1 MTNLKTFCVTNVSNK
16 NLELLDIDLVG
27 VGQNKFSNKYI
38 KCDNQINIQHK
49 EKFYSELTFHY
60 WFWKNKMNEFDN
72 DTWIAFC
79 QKRRFWIKDHNST
92 VHTIDELYKNLLREI
107 PSKFNTFDAII
118 CSPIKVSPAKPIKLL
133 KRGWKNWIRDPS
145 IIIDKR
151 KHNLKLQFDMFH
163 GYGKIQKAANLLPE
177 PENNKFIKYL
187 DTKTE
192 FNPNIM
198 VISKKKILEKWF
210 KDVFEWLENCEKI
223 FGFKN
228 LQGYDTGRLYAYLAE
243 RYLSFW
249 FNSKCNSTTGPWTFF
264 DTTK

>member
-92 VHTIDELYKNLLREI
+92 SILLM
-107 PSKFNTFDAII
+107 NY
-118 CSPIKVSPAKPIKLL
+118 IKT
-133 KRGWKNWIRDPS
+133 
-145 IIIDKR
+145 
-151 KHNLKLQFDMFH
+151 
-163 GYGKIQKAANLLPE
+163 Y
-177 PENNKFIKYL
+177 
-187 DTKTE
+187 
-192 FNPNIM
+192 
-198 VISKKKILEKWF
+198 
-210 KDVFEWLENCEKI
+210 
-223 FGFKN
+223 
-228 LQGYDTGRLYAYLAE
+228 
-243 RYLSFW
+243 
-249 FNSKCNSTTGPWTFF
+249 
-264 DTTK
+264 